1 MSEKQ
6 VLNKI
11 SEEII
16 AMSASRAV
24 LGVPGVNHLSD
35 NFIEKIVG
43 KDSPAKGIKVSKEK
57 DKITVDVFVVVDY
70 GVKIPQL
77 AWDIQT
83 AVKEHVL
90 KIINI
95 KVNAVNIHVQGVS
108 LPKKFRRNNE

>member
-35 NFIEKIVG
+35 N
-43 KDSPAKGIKVSKEK
+43 
-57 DKITVDVFVVVDY
+57 
-70 GVKIPQL
+70 
-77 AWDIQT
+77 
-83 AVKEHVL
+83 L

>member
-1 MSEKQ
+1 M
-6 VLNKI
+6 
-11 SEEII
+11 
-16 AMSASRAV
+16 
-24 LGVPGVNHLSD
+24 
-35 NFIEKIVG
+35 
-43 KDSPAKGIKVSKEK
+43 
-57 DKITVDVFVVVDY
+57 FVVVDY